1 MRINNNCNL
10 SFLKTLRATGAVLFQ
25 DKTKQVDI
33 FQLDK
38 KEDLEQ
44 LKMLKKDKSW
54 KGNFYLNDLIFFGED
69 YLKKGLMIHTIEDK
83 RENILGF
90 ALSSETLFR
99 INVSLLETA
108 FQLSRYNAQRET
120 RYIGET
126 MVAFLAALAKSKK
139 KDLLVKS
146 VADRTKTQDFYFSLC
161 KFSRLGEEDALL
173 KKRTVEKLIKN
184 NEKHTGKRI
193 ELIA

>member
-83 RENILGF
+83 R
-90 ALSSETLFR
+90 
-99 INVSLLETA
+99 
-108 FQLSRYNAQRET
+108 
-120 RYIGET
+120 
-126 MVAFLAALAKSKK
+126 
-139 KDLLVKS
+139 
-146 VADRTKTQDFYFSLC
+146 
-161 KFSRLGEEDALL
+161 
-173 KKRTVEKLIKN
+173 
-184 NEKHTGKRI
+184 
-193 ELIA
+193 